1 MAINPE
7 LEEEDHRELF
17 RIRRELVGWHH
28 ATGTTQARM
37 SALMGI
43 SDSGIHKLET
53 GKVKYRLSTL
63 QMWAGVF
70 DLRVQPVIH
79 AGGIPQEVEVPP
91 LREQETDMMWRMARP
106 FDAAKWVR
114 MWTVSALSLLRL
126 RAGISP
132 PEMAQGLGLRT
143 SSVYNWERTAH
154 DPLVS
159 KLFTYARGLGGS
171 ITFEL
176 MERRDY
182 QYE

>member
-7 LEEEDHRELF
+7 LHEDDHRELF

-28 ATGTTQARM
+28 ATRTTQERM
-37 SALMGI
+37 GTLMGI
-43 SDSGIHKLET
+43 HGTSVHELET

-79 AGGIPQEVEVPP
+79 SWGIPQGAEVPP
-91 LREQETDMMWRMARP
+91 LREQETEMLWRMARP
-106 FDAAKWVR
+106 FEAAKWVR
-114 MWTVSALSLLRL
+114 MWVASALSLLRL

-132 PEMAQGLGLRT
+132 PELGERLGVAA
-143 SSVYNWERTAH
+143 SSIYNWERTAH

-159 KLFTYARGLGGS
+159 KLFTYARGLGGH
-171 ITFEL
+171 ITFQL